1 MAESYQDTLKR
12 VRAPRVR
19 IDYKVETEG
28 AEPLLELPFVVGVLA
43 DLSGMPAEAN
53 RPLKQRKFV
62 PIDRDSFGDV
72 MNRAA
77 PRVAFRVANKVD
89 EKSEELLNVARRRLG
104 LGKSKM
110 HQHLDLAEGTMH
122 FREGRYEEALASL
135 ERCFLN
141 AFAINDSTYGSQSGV
156 LLLKT
161 LVALG
166 RYTEA
171 SEFGLGVRQLSESPE
186 VDHLVALANNRKE
199 SLVSQ

>member
-89 EKSEELLNVARRRLG
+89 EKSEELLNVELKFKKIEDFEPARVAEQVPVLNDMLQMRQKLTELLGKMEGNDALEKLLGEVLGNTEKKQALLDAMKPAHRRRCG
-104 LGKSKM
+104 PFVWR
-110 HQHLDLAEGTMH
+110 A
-122 FREGRYEEALASL
+122 GRPSRRNTWWRDTA
-135 ERCFLN
+135 
-141 AFAINDSTYGSQSGV
+141 
-156 LLLKT
+156 
-161 LVALG
+161 
-166 RYTEA
+166 
-171 SEFGLGVRQLSESPE
+171 
-186 VDHLVALANNRKE
+186 
-199 SLVSQ
+199 